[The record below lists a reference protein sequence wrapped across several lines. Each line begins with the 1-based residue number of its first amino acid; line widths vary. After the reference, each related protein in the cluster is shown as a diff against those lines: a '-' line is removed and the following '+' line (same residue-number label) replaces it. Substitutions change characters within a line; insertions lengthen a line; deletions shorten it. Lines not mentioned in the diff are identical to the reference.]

1 MSNTLPSRRLLIL
14 SCSMTKRD
22 GPQYM
27 PARDRY
33 DGPLWRTLRHVDPDE
48 QKAKVAFL
56 SAEYGFREA
65 RSTIENYEARMTPEI
80 AAAMKAGGLGMRWPR
95 PKTQWRVMPPGEHP
109 GMHIASMTEHRR
121 KPFVE
126 VCLVGGALYLDV
138 MQHFVELFQGDG
150 FVIGSAPITEICAP
164 IGIMRR
170 QMAIWLNSSSRE
182 ANGDAGAGRW
192 R

>member
-14 SCSMTKRD
+14 SCSMTERD

-80 AAAMKAGGLGMRWPR
+80 AAAMKAGGRGMRWPR
-95 PKTQWRVMPPGEHP
+95 PKTQRRVIPSGEHP
-109 GMHIASMTEHRR
+109 GMHIASMTEHGRD
-121 KPFVE
+121 PFIE
-126 VCLVGGALYLDV
+126 VCLVGSALYLIV
-138 MQHFVELFQGDG
+138 MQHFVELFR
-150 FVIGSAPITEICAP
+150 E
-164 IGIMRR
+164 
-170 QMAIWLNSSSRE
+170 MAL
-182 ANGDAGAGRW
+182 
-192 R
+192 